1 MGIFTKGATD
11 RAKKTAAKNAAKKA
25 AEKAVKPISTYH
37 ASPHLFDKFDTSKIG
52 TGEGAQ
58 SYGHGM
64 YLAESPEVSGRGGAY
79 DEVFTRR
86 MNYRDQMADLTDR
99 MNRATIGG
107 KPLAKTYNIESDP
120 DLLSA
125 IKKRD
130 VEEVLR
136 RAREQ
141 MDRWHELSTD
151 PQYPYRNYAEERL
164 KGYEKLSNDLHG
176 GAELYYPSRANIYE
190 VDIHTDPD
198 RLLNWDAPIENQSK
212 YVKGVLSELG
222 FKRDLDASREFDD
235 ALAAALTG
243 EGSSDLPK
251 RPTKLG
257 RDVYQWKQG
266 EGLGGSLNAPQAS
279 QRLLDAGVP
288 GIRYLDQG
296 SRSTGSGTSNY
307 VVFDPNLLEIK
318 RRYAKGGATV
328 KAHGGRV
335 SPLAVKRK

>member
-1 MGIFTKGATD
+1 MGIAT
-11 RAKKTAAKNAAKKA
+11 RFAAKTGTKKGTEAAAKKA

-37 ASPHLFDKFDTSKIG
+37 ASPHLFDKFDISKVG

-99 MNRATIGG
+99 MNRATVGG
-107 KPLAKTYNIESDP
+107 KPVAKTYNIDNDP
-120 DLLSA
+120 ELLSA

-136 RAREQ
+136 RARER
-141 MDRWHELSTD
+141 MDRLHELSTD
-151 PQYPYRNYAEERL
+151 PQYPYRNYAEESLR
-164 KGYEKLSNDLHG
+164 GYEKLSNDLHG

-190 VDIHTDPD
+190 VDIHTDPN
-198 RLLNWDAPIENQSK
+198 RLLNWDAPIESQSK
-212 YVKGVLSELG
+212 YVKDVLSELG

-243 EGSSDLPK
+243 EGSLDLPK
-251 RPTKLG
+251 RPNKLG

-279 QRLLDAGVP
+279 QRLLYAGVP

-296 SRSTGSGTSNY
+296 SRSTVSGSSNY
-307 VVFDPNLLEIK
+307 VVFDHNLL
-318 RRYAKGGATV
+318 
-328 KAHGGRV
+328 
-335 SPLAVKRK
+335 